1 MNVFLSNPESVS
13 VMVSTLTQNERFVL
27 IQYINLYS
35 SLRQNNIQQYQE
47 MINNIMMASLA
58 GGSQLIIVELR

>member
-1 MNVFLSNPESVS
+1 
-13 VMVSTLTQNERFVL
+13 LTQDERFVL